1 MPKSPIQCYSL
12 YSFSIKLSPIFIY
25 NNNFVDDEEFYEE
38 DMEIGV
44 DDDDE
49 DDDDEEGE
57 IEDEFDEGTGNPLS
71 ICVSL

>member
-1 MPKSPIQCYSL
+1 
-12 YSFSIKLSPIFIY
+12 
-25 NNNFVDDEEFYEE
+25 
-38 DMEIGV
+38 MEIGV